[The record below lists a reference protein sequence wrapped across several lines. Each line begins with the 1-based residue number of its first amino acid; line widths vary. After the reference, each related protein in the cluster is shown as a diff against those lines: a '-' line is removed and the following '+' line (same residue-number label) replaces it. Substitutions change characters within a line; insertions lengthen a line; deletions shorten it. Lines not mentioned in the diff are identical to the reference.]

1 MTACCCRLI
10 QPEKSTRKK
19 ASGGGSGSM
28 GGSLTQVR
36 SGSKAS
42 YCGRVLG
49 GGFTGRRFPDD
60 VDFLNLAPAGFSHST
75 AFSDEHVACAMKPCS
90 CSNSNAQPHD

>member
-10 QPEKSTRKK
+10 QPEKRRRKK

-36 SGSKAS
+36 FGSKVAHR
-42 YCGRVLG
+42 GRELR
-49 GGFTGRRFPDD
+49 GGFTGTGFPAD
-60 VDFLNLAPAGFSHST
+60 VVNGDLLNLAPAGFSHST
-75 AFSDEHVACAMKPCS
+75 RSHPSTA
-90 CSNSNAQPHD
+90 